1 MSISLVTITHPIDP
15 QSEVPFIGGRAPLS
29 RIAVE
34 TWKVHHI
41 VAMGFTVEVH
51 EEPYDPLAV
60 ANAQAVELAQALAS
74 GEEPEATVEEVTETT
89 ETVVQETETT
99 EEVTETTETV
109 VQETETT
116 EEVTETGDED
126 ITMTEEDIAALR
138 ARIEGLTTKVD
149 AEALIAEYGIQM
161 EPVPAKLKDIKSQ
174 LLAMLD
180 GE

>member
-99 EEVTETTETV
+99 EEVTET
-109 VQETETT
+109 
-116 EEVTETGDED
+116 GDED

-138 ARIEGLTTKVD
+138 ARIEGLTTKAD